1 LTAQRETADR
11 RFRIRK
17 GAIALVILTVALL
30 PLRADAADAAFTQF
44 VASLW
49 SEAQRAG
56 ISRATF
62 DAVTRGLEPDYSLPD
77 LELPGRQ
84 PQIAPQAEF
93 VQVPADYL
101 KEASIARLAAAGRD
115 IRQKHRA
122 TLDRIE
128 REFDVPA
135 TIILAIWA
143 RETDY
148 GRFKA
153 TTNAIR
159 TLATQAY
166 VGRRKEQLRGEFLL
180 AIKMVQ
186 DGYGSAQM
194 RASWAGAMGLTQLL
208 PSEFYKNAV
217 DFDGD
222 GRIDI
227 FNSVPDALA
236 ITAKQLLS
244 KGWQPGLRWAYE
256 VRAPRGAD
264 CTQGVPEITRP
275 IGEWIRAGFAPVR
288 GAAIS
293 QREQAQPAS
302 LLQPEGVYGPAFLTT
317 KNYFVI
323 KEYNFSDLYVL
334 FVGHL
339 ADRIGGGQPFA
350 TPWSATQQMRTVDV
364 ETMQKHLTRI
374 GLYKDK
380 IDGKAGMLTRSAL
393 GAFQKQAKLN
403 VDCWP
408 NAESLR
414 AMSR

>member
-1 LTAQRETADR
+1 M
-11 RFRIRK
+11 
-17 GAIALVILTVALL
+17 GALALVVLTVVLL
-30 PLRADAADAAFTQF
+30 SFRAEAADAAFTQF
-44 VASLW
+44 VASQW
-49 SEAQRAG
+49 PEAQRAG
-56 ISRATF
+56 VSRATF
-62 DAVTRGLEPDYSLPD
+62 DAITRGLEPDYSLPD
-77 LELPGRQ
+77 LELPGRR

-128 REFDVPA
+128 REFGVPA

-275 IGEWIRAGFAPVR
+275 IGEWIRAGFVPVR

-293 QREQAQPAS
+293 QHEQTQPAS

-339 ADRIGGGQPFA
+339 ADRMLSPQPFA
-350 TPWSATQQMRTVDV
+350 TPWSASTQLRSADV
-364 ETMQKHLTRI
+364 EAMQRHLTRI

-380 IDGKAGMLTRSAL
+380 LDGKAGMQTRAAL
-393 GAFQKQAKLN
+393 GAYQKSAGLK

-408 NAESLR
+408 SEAVLR
-414 AMSR
+414 AMSAGR